1 MTSIELGFALPFALM
16 CLFLLLRRIV
26 PPGRRTPATR
36 NQTFRLVLEF
46 GGGLALLAYAAWQ
59 LPGDA
64 REDQAYRS
72 EWGCRQGTQL
82 AIGSNQGACSVH
94 KASLSAHVVR
104 GTKGDE
110 SYFLDIDAW
119 ATGNRQSVE
128 IAPTEANMIVWNEAK
143 GQPGTPGLVQFVNGR
158 AVLVSTDLGTV
169 ATEDRPADRMA
180 RQELL
185 AALGAGLVCASLL
198 ELLIGRFILPA
209 GW

>member
-1 MTSIELGFALPFALM
+1 M
-16 CLFLLLRRIV
+16 CLFLLLRRVV
-26 PPGRRTPATR
+26 PPWRRGPPATR
-36 NQTFRLVLEF
+36 DQTVRLVLEF

-94 KASLSAHVVR
+94 KASLSAHLER
-104 GTKGDE
+104 GSKGDE

-128 IAPTEANMIVWNEAK
+128 IAPTEANYDRLE
-143 GQPGTPGLVQFVNGR
+143 R
-158 AVLVSTDLGTV
+158 S
-169 ATEDRPADRMA
+169 ERPARERPDSSNSSTAA
-180 RQELL
+180 RCWFRPTSAQSQPKIGPQTEWTSANACGARCGPRRSEPARTANRQIHL
-185 AALGAGLVCASLL
+185 AGAVGKRAPERV
-198 ELLIGRFILPA
+198 
-209 GW
+209 